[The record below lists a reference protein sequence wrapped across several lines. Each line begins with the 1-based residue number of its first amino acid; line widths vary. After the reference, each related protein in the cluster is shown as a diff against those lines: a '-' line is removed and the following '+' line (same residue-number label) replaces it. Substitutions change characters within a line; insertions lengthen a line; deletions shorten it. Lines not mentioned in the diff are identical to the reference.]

1 MGLAEGQLA
10 SLLAQASRRAADEPG
25 VLRLLLA
32 QVPRIAQT
40 AAFAAAVMMFGLH
53 AASPAFAADDVVGV
67 GHAADAE
74 RISAPA
80 DDVIA
85 DDPVRQVLESLPA
98 DGAPGGRRVL
108 IYELSL
114 IPCDGAAC
122 PFEVRLLARTPEGE
136 TAGRSARGGS
146 DKPAV
151 RLMWNASSAPAW
163 RADARAYTADPIAF
177 FGAALP
183 RVWMTGE
190 EEGLVAVSAD
200 VVPVGRGEQAG
211 AYALLVTQAAGF
223 EHPKR
228 HHVLLAAVSGE
239 LKVAWSKAEPQ
250 GPYVSWVA
258 LRKRHAPVYVSLFFS
273 PYDDAADTVFARQLK
288 WNARDRVFSEEPAP
302 PQVQAVVAGFYRTLS
317 AARLARA
324 ASDCLSGYSAIDTGP
339 NQSASRHRYALIRV
353 TWEHA
358 QALAETGRLR
368 QCQPDGRAQ
377 PISLVRLLPPSH
389 SNP

>member
-1 MGLAEGQLA
+1 M
-10 SLLAQASRRAADEPG
+10 
-25 VLRLLLA
+25 LLA
-32 QVPRIAQT
+32 QVLRIAQ
-40 AAFAAAVMMFGLH
+40 AVAFAAAAMMCGLH

-67 GHAADAE
+67 GHVADAE

-80 DDVIA
+80 DHVMA
-85 DDPVRQVLESLPA
+85 DAPVRQVLESLPA
-98 DGAPGGRRVL
+98 DVAPDGRRL
-108 IYELSL
+108 LTYELSL

-122 PFEVRLLARTPEGE
+122 PFEVRLLARPSEGE
-136 TAGRSARGGS
+136 TAGRSAKGGS

-151 RLMWNASSAPAW
+151 RLMWNAPSAPAW
-163 RADARAYTADPIAF
+163 GADARAYTADPIAF

-190 EEGLVAVSAD
+190 EEDQVAVSAD
-200 VVPVGRGEQAG
+200 VVPLGRGEQTG
-211 AYALLVTQAAGF
+211 AHALLVTQTAGF

-258 LRKRHAPVYVSLFFS
+258 LPKRHAPVYVSLFFS
-273 PYDDAADTVFARQLK
+273 PYDDAADTVSARQLT
-288 WNARDRVFSEEPAP
+288 WDARDRVFSEEPAP

-339 NQSASRHRYALIRV
+339 TQSVSRHRYALIRV
-353 TWEHA
+353 TWEQA
-358 QALAETGRLR
+358 EALAETERLR
-368 QCQPDGRAQ
+368 QCHPDGVAQ
-377 PISLVRLLPPSH
+377 PIALVHLLPPLH
-389 SNP
+389 SKQ